1 MDLILQYWPF
11 VAVLFVFY
19 FMIIRPQSQ
28 RRKAEK
34 QFAESL
40 KVGDRVITTSGIHG
54 KVAQMNESSGTVVVE
69 TGAGKVTFER
79 SAISQE
85 LTSKLSESTLKA

>member
-1 MDLILQYWPF
+1 MDEFLQYWPF

-34 QFAESL
+34 LFTESL

-54 KVAQMNESSGTVVVE
+54 KVAQLNETAGTVVIE

-85 LTSKLSESTLKA
+85 LTSKLQGDTAKA

>member
-1 MDLILQYWPF
+1 MNTITQYAPF
-11 VAVLFVFY
+11 VLIIAIFY
-19 FMIIRPQSQ
+19 FLIIRPQSQ

-34 QFAESL
+34 EFTESL

-54 KVAQMNESSGTVVVE
+54 KVTQLNTEKGTVQIE
-69 TGAGKVTFER
+69 TGAGKILFER

-85 LTSKLSESTLKA
+85 LSSKLNAEKK